1 MVKDKST
8 LVSTSGCPARIEVNL
23 ITKLSHSSHCS
34 AARWAQHNRIVF
46 AILSDSLKAE
56 TNDRLSRIS

>member
-23 ITKLSHSSHCS
+23 ITKLSHSRTVPRHDERST
-34 AARWAQHNRIVF
+34 AG
-46 AILSDSLKAE
+46 LSLRFCL
-56 TNDRLSRIS
+56 TV